1 MTMRLWI
8 VGFGVLLIGGLLLVV
23 LRSFLRLQ
31 RRIER
36 FLLTERDDLARRDPY
51 QALLEETAAKEG
63 SLSFLPRSRKP
74 K

>member
-1 MTMRLWI
+1 MTMQA
-8 VGFGVLLIGGLLLVV
+8 LLIGLGVLFIIGLLLVV
-23 LRSFLRLQ
+23 LRSLLRLQ

-51 QALLEETAAKEG
+51 QALLEETAAKGERPIA
-63 SLSFLPRSRKP
+63 LPRTRKP